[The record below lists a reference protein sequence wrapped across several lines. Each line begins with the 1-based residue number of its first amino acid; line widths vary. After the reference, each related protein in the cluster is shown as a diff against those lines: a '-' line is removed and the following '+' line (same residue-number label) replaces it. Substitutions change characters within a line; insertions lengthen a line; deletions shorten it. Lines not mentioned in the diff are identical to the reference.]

1 MYETCVLFKKTY
13 SQNARNL
20 RYLEHMKYI
29 LPVFA
34 FTGFLFFCEIGVSH
48 AYVGE
53 LSELEPAAGASHI
66 EKVVEDKQND
76 FAQFLIRE
84 VPKEVTLT
92 DSSAVNAFYEARD
105 YEPVW
110 VKKSLLGNTQISDLL
125 DLWKASWRHGFNPS
139 QYHITRIE
147 ELNSFFETG
156 DNYLLDVLVTDAI
169 IRYGQDLL
177 GMRVRAKDIGVASR
191 YWRQAPSAI
200 EVIKYVSDYGD
211 AAQALRRL
219 EPQGKLYRS
228 LQKELEQLYSVQD
241 EAPQV
246 KVRLDGV
253 IRPGDEHRAVS
264 SVRERMGLDPS
275 RAVEGT
281 HYYDQ
286 TLVDAV
292 VAFQKAHGL
301 TPDGVVGK
309 HTAKLM
315 NMSSQ
320 DRIDQILANLE
331 RLRWIEQQKPMR
343 YVMVNVPSATLW
355 AIDKGRVQFEMPV
368 VVGRKKRQTNLF
380 TTEIT
385 GVRVNPTWTVPPT
398 IKKEDYLPELQK
410 DPYYLADR
418 GIEISYDGL
427 TLDPIEVDWTALTI
441 DDVKAYR
448 MVQGSGSSNPLG
460 RFRVVMDNPYNIYLH
475 DTPTKSYFKRASR
488 ALSSGCI
495 RMRDAEKF
503 TDFVLAHNDL
513 WTPERKQ
520 EILAEEKMRE
530 IRAEKPLPVYIV
542 YQTVW
547 HDDRGRLVYG
557 NDIYGRDAA
566 LLALL
571 KRQKD
576 IPLQVKQGPVRK
588 KTFVPPAQKVDFSG
602 YNE

>member
-1 MYETCVLFKKTY
+1 
-13 SQNARNL
+13 
-20 RYLEHMKYI
+20 MKYI

-34 FTGFLFFCEIGVSH
+34 FTGFLFFCGIGVSQ

-53 LSELEPAAGASHI
+53 LNAIEPASGASHI
-66 EKVVEDKQND
+66 EKVVESKQND

-84 VPKEVTLT
+84 VPKDISLT
-92 DSSAVNAFYEARD
+92 DASAINAFYEARN

-110 VKKSLLGNTQISDLL
+110 VEKSLLGNTQIDELL
-125 DLWKASWRHGFNPS
+125 ELWKASWQHGFNPS
-139 QYHITRIE
+139 QYHIDRIE
-147 ELNSFFETG
+147 ELNGFFETG
-156 DNYLLDVLVTDAI
+156 DNNYLLDVLVTDAI

-177 GMRVRAKDIGVASR
+177 GMRVRAKDVEVASR

-200 EVIKYVSDYGD
+200 EVIKYVSGYGD

-228 LQKELEQLYSVQD
+228 LQKELARLYRIQD
-241 EAPQV
+241 EKPQV
-246 KVRLDGV
+246 QVKLDGV
-253 IRPGDEHRAVS
+253 IRPGDEHQTVL
-264 SVRERMGLDPS
+264 SVRQRMGFDPDQ
-275 RAVEGT
+275 ATEGT
-281 HYYDQ
+281 YYYNQ
-286 TLVDAV
+286 KLVDAV

-301 TPDGVVGK
+301 TPDGVIGM

-315 NMSSQ
+315 NMGSR
-320 DRIDQILANLE
+320 DRIDQILVNLE
-331 RLRWIEQQKPMR
+331 RLRWMEQQKPTR
-343 YVMVNVPSATLW
+343 YIMVNVPSATLW

-398 IKKEDYLPELQK
+398 IKKEDYLPELQQ

-418 GIEISYDGL
+418 GIEISYDGM
-427 TLDPIEVDWTALTI
+427 TLDPIEVDWAALTI

-448 MVQGSGSSNPLG
+448 MVQGSGASNPLG
-460 RFRVVMDNPYNIYLH
+460 LFRVVMDNPYNIYLH

-495 RMRDAEKF
+495 RLQDAEKL
-503 TDFVLAHNDL
+503 TDFIFAHNEL
-513 WTPERKQ
+513 WTPERKK
-520 EILAEEKMRE
+520 EILEAGKMRE
-530 IRAEKPLPVYIV
+530 IRAERPLPVYIV

-547 HDDRGRLVYG
+547 HDDQGRIVYG
-557 NDIYGRDAA
+557 NDIYGRDTV
-566 LLALL
+566 LLNLL
-571 KRQKD
+571 KRQND
-576 IPLQVKQGPVRK
+576 IPVQVEQSPVRK